1 MALLKWDNTYSV
13 NIELIDN
20 NHKMIID
27 LINSMHDAILMGRE
41 EEEVENVLRA
51 LMRYTDVHFA
61 EEEQILE
68 SGGYPHLNEHTFK
81 HNKMTEKVW
90 KMYERYEDGE
100 NITNDIMSLLT
111 RWVTNHI
118 MSEDQEYVAY
128 LD

>member
-41 EEEVENVLRA
+41 EEEVENVLRS

-61 EEEQILE
+61 EEEKILV
-68 SGGYPHLNEHTFK
+68 SGGYPNVSEHTFM
-81 HNKMTEKVW
+81 HNKMTEQVW

-100 NITNDIMSLLT
+100 NITNEIMSLLT
-111 RWVTNHI
+111 RWVTTHI

>member
-20 NHKMIID
+20 NHKMIIE

-61 EEEQILE
+61 EEEKILE
-68 SGGYPHLNEHTFK
+68 SGGYPNFREHTFK
-81 HNKMTEKVW
+81 HNKMTEQVW

-100 NITNDIMSLLT
+100 NITNEIMSLLT

-118 MSEDQEYVAY
+118 MSEDQEYAAY